1 MNHRQSKLMNIVI
14 HHNPDCSNS
23 RNVLRLIRDA
33 GYEPVVVEYL
43 KTGWTREQLQALFAA
58 AELTPYSAMRKER
71 SPAKELGLL
80 EDNVTA
86 DQILDQMLLH
96 PSLVNRPIV
105 ACKNG
110 VALCRPPERV
120 LDLLDSWPSGPW
132 SKEDG
137 TLLIDA
143 DGNRVSE
150 HP

>member
-1 MNHRQSKLMNIVI
+1 MDIVI

-43 KTGWTREQLQALFAA
+43 KTGWTRGQLQALFAA

-120 LDLLDSWPSGPW
+120 LDLLESWPSGPW

-143 DGNRVSE
+143 DGNSVSE